1 MGARRKI
8 ISMYNPRSI
17 AAERLQRGRKL
28 ASNRLQKSLRRKAV
42 KKRLVRLGLV
52 GANLVLLGGVLFF
65 VITSSHS
72 HTDANL
78 SSQTTAETVAVS
90 PVDRLTSFD
99 VAANIAK
106 TVNLPERTPIANQA
120 QSARVAVVVSAS
132 DTSVA
137 AKPQVIT
144 AGLKSWRDIA
154 EYTVA
159 AGENVPAVAQKFGI
173 TSESVRWSNGLSGD
187 SVTPGTKLVV
197 PPVSGL
203 VYTVKTGD
211 TPQSVATAYHTSA
224 EKIVQDNDAENGLP
238 VGKRI
243 LVRDGKI
250 IPVVTRTYTNATS
263 VYAASFSP
271 RYGANG
277 YDWGWCTYYAAA
289 RSGAPGNWGNA
300 NTWAYYARLSGWRVS
315 SVPTAGAIFQTPAG
329 WAGHVG
335 IVEEVYDNG
344 TMKVSDMNGFA
355 GFGRVGYAVVSV
367 GAYPNYISRS

>member
-1 MGARRKI
+1 
-8 ISMYNPRSI
+8 MYNPRSI

-65 VITSSHS
+65 VVTSSHS

-187 SVTPGTKLVV
+187 SVTPGTKLII

-263 VYAASFSP
+263 VYATSFSP

>member
-65 VITSSHS
+65 VVTSSHS

-187 SVTPGTKLVV
+187 SVTPGTKLII